1 MKVLFGMK
9 RRVISVLTAIF
20 IITIA
25 FIISLPYIAE
35 NLFLK
40 EIGKSGFSGVVEKTQ
55 VRIGKVILSKA
66 DIRRRDI
73 SIKASRIEIS
83 FNRSLKPT
91 VVSIIGARIVK
102 ESQERNTGKQ
112 QKLEE
117 REIRIEIKDS
127 ELVYK
132 TSKISAIA
140 NLKNAIIQNGTIGIE
155 ADALVTT
162 EYGKINIYGL
172 KAKDIGRNN
181 QTIATAREMQ
191 IDLSSIP
198 EKKIRE
204 TKLDEKPEALALM
217 NVMFSVEKVTAT
229 IRSTKIQSIGT
240 VFRLEHE
247 GRFTSFK
254 IRTDEV
260 DSDILSARNA
270 ESELLIDKENP
281 RKLRITTRAD
291 SLSTENG
298 RVSPEEFVTNKVKFD
313 LFLEVL
319 EDRWFRVTPS
329 SISIGSTIIDISG
342 ETNPSLFKIS
352 AEMRE
357 QECQALI
364 ESIPS
369 EIIPKLIPGT
379 KTKGKVAWRI
389 SIDVDLPDRKKPK
402 VSMWLKNQ
410 CAILAVPDS
419 LSVAK
424 LKKPFERE
432 VYTSDGKK
440 KIVIGGPGTESWV
453 PLARV
458 SRFIPLAIRT
468 TEDPGFPYH
477 RGFLIEAFERSL
489 EQNITAGRF
498 LRGGSTVT
506 MQLAKNLWLARD
518 KTLSRKIQE
527 AILTTYLEQHLTK
540 DEIME
545 LYVNVVEFGPDIY
558 GIGKASEHYFS
569 KNPASL
575 TLSQSL
581 FLSSVLPRPKGVQF
595 SPDTKLPKPRMEFIH
610 SMMKLMLERG
620 YIDQE
625 QYDIAIKETP
635 TFGEPSAGSIE
646 DIEIPR
652 SEQGISPNE
661 WK

>member
-1 MKVLFGMK
+1 V
-9 RRVISVLTAIF
+9 
-20 IITIA
+20 
-25 FIISLPYIAE
+25 
-35 NLFLK
+35 
-40 EIGKSGFSGVVEKTQ
+40 
-55 VRIGKVILSKA
+55 
-66 DIRRRDI
+66 
-73 SIKASRIEIS
+73 
-83 FNRSLKPT
+83 
-91 VVSIIGARIVK
+91 
-102 ESQERNTGKQ
+102 
-112 QKLEE
+112 
-117 REIRIEIKDS
+117 
-127 ELVYK
+127 
-132 TSKISAIA
+132 
-140 NLKNAIIQNGTIGIE
+140 
-155 ADALVTT
+155 
-162 EYGKINIYGL
+162 
-172 KAKDIGRNN
+172 
-181 QTIATAREMQ
+181 
-191 IDLSSIP
+191 
-198 EKKIRE
+198 
-204 TKLDEKPEALALM
+204 
-217 NVMFSVEKVTAT
+217 
-229 IRSTKIQSIGT
+229 
-240 VFRLEHE
+240 
-247 GRFTSFK
+247 
-254 IRTDEV
+254 RTDEV

-270 ESELLIDKENP
+270 ESELLVDKENP
-281 RKLRITTRAD
+281 KKLRIITRAD

-319 EDRWFRVTPS
+319 ENRWFRVTPS
-329 SISIGSTIIDISG
+329 SVNIGSTVIDISG
-342 ETNPSLFKIS
+342 ETSPSLFKIS

-369 EIIPKLIPGT
+369 EIIPKLVPGT
-379 KTKGKVAWRI
+379 KMKGKVAWRI
-389 SIDVDLPDRKKPK
+389 SVDVDLPDRKKPK

-410 CAILAVPDS
+410 CAVLAVPDP
-419 LSVAK
+419 LSVAR

-432 VYTSDGKK
+432 VYTPDGKK
-440 KIVIGGPGTESWV
+440 KTIIGGPGTESWV
-453 PLARV
+453 PLTRV
-458 SRFIPLAIRT
+458 SRFVPLAIRT

-518 KTLSRKIQE
+518 KTISRKIQE

-545 LYVNVVEFGPDIY
+545 LYVNVVEFGPDVY

-620 YIDQE
+620 YIEQE

-646 DIEIPR
+646 DIELPR
-652 SEQGISPNE
+652 SEQGISPSE
-661 WK
+661 WR

>member
-1 MKVLFGMK
+1 MK
-9 RRVISVLTAIF
+9 RRVILVFTAIF
-20 IITIA
+20 IIATA
-25 FIISLPYIAE
+25 FTISLPYITE
-35 NLFLK
+35 YLFLK
-40 EIGKSGFSGVVEKTQ
+40 EIEKSGFSGVVEKTR
-55 VRIGKVILSKA
+55 VRIGKAVLSKVN
-66 DIRRRDI
+66 IKRQDI
-73 SIKASRIEIS
+73 SVEASRIEIS
-83 FNRSLKPT
+83 FNYSLKPT
-91 VVSIIGARIVK
+91 MVSVIGAKIVK
-102 ESQERNTGKQ
+102 ESQERNTRKR
-112 QKLEE
+112 QKLKEE
-117 REIRIEIKDS
+117 EIRIEIKDS
-127 ELVYK
+127 ELIYK
-132 TSKISAIA
+132 TSRALIVTTLRSAV
-140 NLKNAIIQNGTIGIE
+140 IQNGLIGVD
-155 ADALVTT
+155 ADAFVTT
-162 EYGKINIYGL
+162 EYGKADIYGIRAQNIG
-172 KAKDIGRNN
+172 KNGQAIINAK
-181 QTIATAREMQ
+181 EMQ
-191 IDLSSIP
+191 IGLSSIP

-204 TKLDEKPEALALM
+204 AKLDEKTEAPM
-217 NVMFSVEKVTAT
+217 NIMLSVEKVTAT
-229 IRSTKIQSIGT
+229 IKSTKIQATGT

-254 IRTDEV
+254 IRTNEV

-281 RKLRITTRAD
+281 KKLRIVTRAD

-313 LFLEVL
+313 LFLEIL
-319 EDRWFRVTPS
+319 GDRWFKVTPS
-329 SISIGSTIIDISG
+329 SMSIGSTIIDISG
-342 ETNPSLFKIS
+342 ETSPSLFKIS

-369 EIIPKLIPGT
+369 EIIPKLVPGT
-379 KTKGKVAWRI
+379 KMKGKVAWRI
-389 SIDVDLPDRKKPK
+389 SVDVDLPNRKKPK

-410 CAILAVPDS
+410 CAVLAVPDP
-419 LSVAK
+419 LSIAR

-432 VYTSDGKK
+432 VYTPDGKK
-440 KIVIGGPGTESWV
+440 KTITGGPGTEGWV
-453 PLARV
+453 PLTRV

-527 AILTTYLEQHLTK
+527 AILTTYLEQRLTK

-620 YIDQE
+620 YIEQE
-625 QYDIAIKETP
+625 QYDTAIKETP

-652 SEQGISPNE
+652 SEQGINPNE

>member
-1 MKVLFGMK
+1 MK
-9 RRVISVLTAIF
+9 RRVILIFTAIS
-20 IITIA
+20 IIAIA

-40 EIGKSGFSGVVEKTQ
+40 EIGKSGFSGVWRKTQ
-55 VRIGKVILSKA
+55 VRIGKIILSEV
-66 DIRRRDI
+66 DIKRRDI

-83 FNRSLKPT
+83 FNHSLKPT
-91 VVSIIGARIVK
+91 MVSVIRAKIIK
-102 ESQERNTGKQ
+102 ESQERNTGRQ
-112 QKLEE
+112 RKLDEK
-117 REIRIEIKDS
+117 EIRIEIKDS
-127 ELVYK
+127 ELIYK
-132 TSKISAIA
+132 TSRTSIVAA
-140 NLKNAIIQNGTIGIE
+140 LRNAVIQNGSIE
-155 ADALVTT
+155 INADASITT
-162 EYGKINIYGL
+162 EYGKANIYGVRAQN
-172 KAKDIGRNN
+172 KNGQAIIN
-181 QTIATAREMQ
+181 AREMQ
-191 IDLSSIP
+191 VDLSSIP
-198 EKKIRE
+198 EKKIGE
-204 TKLDEKPEALALM
+204 AKLDEKTEAPM

-247 GRFTSFK
+247 GRFISFK

-260 DSDILSARNA
+260 DSDLLSARNA

-281 RKLRITTRAD
+281 KKLRITTRAD

-313 LFLEVL
+313 LFLEIL

-329 SISIGSTIIDISG
+329 SINIGSTIIDISG
-342 ETNPSLFKIS
+342 ETSPSLFKIS

-364 ESIPS
+364 ESIPN

-379 KTKGKVAWRI
+379 KMKGKVAWRI
-389 SIDVDLPDRKKPK
+389 SVDVDLPDRKKPK

-410 CAILAVPDS
+410 CVVLSVPES

-432 VYTSDGKK
+432 VYTPDGKK
-440 KIVIGGPGTESWV
+440 KTVIGGPGTEGWV
-453 PLARV
+453 PLTRV

-498 LRGGSTVT
+498 LRGGSTIT

-527 AILTTYLEQHLTK
+527 AILTTYLEQRLTK

-545 LYVNVVEFGPDIY
+545 LYVNVVEFGPDVY

-620 YIDQE
+620 YIEQE

-652 SEQGISPNE
+652 SEQGISPSE
-661 WK
+661 WR

>member
-1 MKVLFGMK
+1 MK
-9 RRVISVLTAIF
+9 RRVVLILTAIF
-20 IITIA
+20 IAIA
-25 FIISLPYIAE
+25 TSIASLPYIAE
-35 NLFLK
+35 GLFLK
-40 EIGKSGFSGVVEKTQ
+40 EIGKSGFSGIVEKTQ
-55 VRIGKVILSKA
+55 IRIGRVILSKA
-66 DIRRRDI
+66 DIKRQDI

-91 VVSIIGARIVK
+91 IVLISGAKIVK
-102 ESQERNTGKQ
+102 ESQERSTGKR

-117 REIRIEIKDS
+117 KEIRIEIKDS
-127 ELVYK
+127 ELTYK
-132 TSKISAIA
+132 TSKILAVA
-140 NLKNAIIQNGTIGIE
+140 NLKNAVIQNGIIVVET
-155 ADALVTT
+155 DASIIT

-172 KAKDIGRNN
+172 KAKNIRKDN
-181 QTIATAREMQ
+181 QTVATAKEMQ
-191 IDLSSIP
+191 IDLSSVP
-198 EKKIRE
+198 KKKIKE
-204 TKLDEKPEALALM
+204 TRLDEKSEASPLM
-217 NVMFSVEKVTAT
+217 DMIFSVEKVTAA
-229 IRSTKIQSIGT
+229 IQSVRIQSTGT
-240 VFRLEHE
+240 VFKLKHE
-247 GRFTSFK
+247 GKFISFK
-254 IRTDEV
+254 IRTDEI
-260 DSDILSARNA
+260 DSDVLSARNA

-281 RKLRITTRAD
+281 KKLRIITRAD

-313 LFLEVL
+313 LFLEIL
-319 EDRWFRVTPS
+319 EDQWFRVAPS
-329 SISIGSTIIDISG
+329 LINIGSTTVDVSG
-342 ETNPSLFKIS
+342 EISPSLFKIS

-364 ESIPS
+364 ESIPN

-379 KTKGKVAWRI
+379 KTEGKVAWRI
-389 SIDVDLPDRKKPK
+389 SIDVDLPNRKKPK
-402 VSMWLKNQ
+402 VSIWLKNQ
-410 CAILAVPDS
+410 CAVLAVPDS
-419 LSVAK
+419 LSIAK

-440 KIVIGGPGTESWV
+440 KIVIGGPGTESWI
-453 PLARV
+453 PLTRV

-498 LRGGSTVT
+498 LRGGSTIT

-569 KNPASL
+569 KNPVSL

-620 YIDQE
+620 YIEQE

-635 TFGEPSAGSIE
+635 TFGEPSTGSVE
-646 DIEIPR
+646 DIEILQ
-652 SEQGISPNE
+652 SEQGINPNE
-661 WK
+661 WR